1 MNVERELEI
10 GKWLRDNEIDL
21 DIKANQ
27 YLDLVKVID
36 KFHTDELKKQGIT
49 KKYTKEYLLSLLGDS
64 LDLDDA
70 IKELKRLD

>member
-1 MNVERELEI
+1 MKVERELEI

-70 IKELKRLD
+70 IKELKRLN